1 MEGAV
6 NGGAHKKTA
15 SGRVKWTTEMENLL
29 IDLWQENIDDLRGV
43 RKNSHVYMEMAQT
56 MKEGCDLD
64 VGWTEVRTKVE
75 NLTKKYRME
84 KNKVGPSGGAPSGW
98 QHFEKLQAFLGAFRV
113 NNLEQSTLDNE
124 NINEF
129 FSDVI
134 EVDLDGSCSSSAL
147 SVSNGPPQKRT
158 NLIRTQT
165 TFQTDFMQFLRE
177 NKQQ

>member
-1 MEGAV
+1 MEGAS
-6 NGGAHKKTA
+6 NGSAHKKTA

-29 IDLWQENIDDLRGV
+29 IDLWQEKIDDLRGV

-56 MKEGCDLD
+56 MKEGCGLD

-75 NLTKKYRME
+75 NLTKKHRME

-124 NINEF
+124 IF
-129 FSDVI
+129 FGRDR
-134 EVDLDGSCSSSAL
+134 G
-147 SVSNGPPQKRT
+147 GPRRILQLQRT
-158 NLIRTQT
+158 LCEQWAPTEAHQAG
-165 TFQTDFMQFLRE
+165 
-177 NKQQ
+177 